1 MSSTALVGSLSP
13 HVGNLTFLR
22 TLVLDDNNIRGLIPE
37 EIGRL
42 FRLRI
47 LSLRNNSFEGAIP
60 PSFGNLSSL
69 LKSRFHSHL
78 NLTGHLPRQIDN
90 LRNLEVLQVSDNK
103 LSGRI
108 PSALGS
114 CVMLGIIY
122 LQGNHFVGDIP
133 VSVVQLRGI
142 EVLDLSRN
150 NLSGQIVLLKNGIF
164 MAYLNLSYNNF
175 EGEVPNAGIFRN
187 ISAFSLVKNTK
198 LCGGMKELQLPA
210 CVLLEKKKPDM
221 NYREITLVAI
231 ILISSILVYVP
242 VIIYCRIRRSTQ
254 QASLD
259 PPLPN
264 QYTKLSYAD
273 LFQATDGFASFNLI
287 GEGKYG
293 SIFQGIL
300 SSDEQFV
307 AVKVLNLQQ
316 HGAIKSFIAECEALR
331 RIRHRNI
338 VKIITSCSSIDFKG
352 GDFKALVLEL
362 MPNGS
367 LEGWL
372 HPSYPK
378 LQDPKIFNLGQRL
391 NIAIDIAS
399 ALDYLHSH
407 SEVAIIHCDL
417 KPSNVLLADDFC
429 ARVSDFGLARI
440 LSKTHC
446 SSNRQQ
452 SSSIG
457 IIGTLGYI
465 APEYGMGG
473 LLSTRGDM
481 YSYGVLLLENV
492 HWKKTYQQNVQ

>member
-47 LSLRNNSFEGAIP
+47 LSLRNNSFEGEFPA
-60 PSFGNLSSL
+60 NLSNFL
-69 LKSRFHSHL
+69 FCLQSRFHSHL

-210 CVLLEKKKPDM
+210 CVLLEKK
-221 NYREITLVAI
+221 
-231 ILISSILVYVP
+231 
-242 VIIYCRIRRSTQ
+242 
-254 QASLD
+254 
-259 PPLPN
+259 
-264 QYTKLSYAD
+264 
-273 LFQATDGFASFNLI
+273 
-287 GEGKYG
+287 GKYG